1 MTEDT
6 AKWED
11 RHPETSGNLLPAENS
26 PAMIMQIA
34 LNKGLDVEKLES
46 LLMLQQKWEA
56 NEARKAY
63 TKAMAEFKADP
74 PEILKDAHVRYEN
87 RTGDATEYDHA
98 TLGQVASAIG
108 AALSKYGLSASWKT
122 DQNGQVIVTC
132 TITHELGH
140 SESTSLSAAA
150 DSSGGKNAIQ
160 AIGSTVTYLQRYT
173 LLALTGIAAKGVDDD
188 GKGSDP
194 VEYITEKQLSQIVDM
209 ANESGTD
216 AGKFL
221 KYMGAKSLEEIPLSQ
236 FQKAMSAL
244 ETKLK
249 AKKQAKDKA
258 DAGDN

>member
-1 MTEDT
+1 ME
-6 AKWED
+6 AKVIEA
-11 RHPETSGNLLPAENS
+11 ETT
-26 PAMIMQIA
+26 
-34 LNKGLDVEKLES
+34 DVEKFDERHPAMQREPDS
-46 LLMLQQKWEA
+46 ALMVAMQKGYEPAFIEKMMELTERHEA

-188 GKGSDP
+188 GKGSEP

-221 KYMGAKSLEEIPLSQ
+221 KYMAVKSLETIPATQ
-236 FQKAMSAL
+236 FDKAMKAL
-244 ETKLK
+244 GDKLK
-249 AKKQAKDKA
+249 AKQAKDKA

>member
-6 AKWED
+6 TKWES
-11 RHPETSGNLLPAENS
+11 RHPETKDLPMAIENS

-34 LNKGLDVEKLES
+34 LNKGLDVEKLET

-63 TKAMAEFKADP
+63 TKSMAAFKKKP
-74 PEILKDAHVRYEN
+74 PDIIKDAHVTYGL
-87 RTGDATEYDHA
+87 GDKKTEYDHA

-108 AALSKYGLSASWKT
+108 TALSKHGLSASWKIE
-122 DQNGQVIVTC
+122 QNGQIVVTC

-150 DSSGGKNAIQ
+150 DTSGSKNAIQ
-160 AIGSTVTYLQRYT
+160 AIGSTITYLQRYT
-173 LLALTGIAAKGVDDD
+173 LLALTGIAAKGTDND
-188 GKGSDP
+188 GGGSDP

-221 KYMGAKSLEEIPLSQ
+221 KYMAVKSLEAIPAAQ
-236 FQKAMSAL
+236 FDKAMKAL
-244 ETKLK
+244 GDKLK
-249 AKKQAKDKA
+249 AKQAKDKA

>member
-1 MTEDT
+1 ME
-6 AKWED
+6 AKVIEA
-11 RHPETSGNLLPAENS
+11 ETT
-26 PAMIMQIA
+26 
-34 LNKGLDVEKLES
+34 DVEKFDERHPAMQREPDS
-46 LLMLQQKWEA
+46 ALMVAMQKGYEPAFIEKMMELTERHEA

-188 GKGSDP
+188 GKGSEP

-221 KYMGAKSLEEIPLSQ
+221 KYMGVKSLEEIPLSQ

-249 AKKQAKDKA
+249 AKQAKGKI
-258 DAGDN
+258 DA